1 MNLEVKN
8 VGNITNAL
16 LMLNG
21 ITIVGGENGTG
32 KSTLCR
38 ALYSVLS
45 GISVDKMETGRYR
58 SDRLSRIIRNY
69 LFHNFPEMEFY
80 DKRTTFKNII
90 LDAIEKYR
98 CGEHRKPLKEYLIEI
113 PKISELVNT
122 DEFNKVIEQIASTLD
137 VSDDKI
143 QLTIISQYLDE
154 EFNSQI
160 QNVYDDSPDS
170 LIKIE
175 NNGKSAEVI
184 IRNNKAEEF
193 WNSLGHYDNSVLY
206 IDDANIL
213 DKLAG
218 GRLYS
223 RQNRNHESD
232 LLFKL
237 RHNSKSNNPFDVIE
251 LNEKLKEIDDILN
264 VVCNGNFVDGRYRE
278 GRAGKKIDIR
288 NLSSG
293 LKTFAL
299 LKILMENGEFKEN
312 GVLIID
318 EPETH
323 LHPQWQLK
331 FAEILVLLH
340 KQMDLTILLNSHS
353 PYFIQA
359 VSVYANKYGIGED
372 KCRFY
377 LAENDNGS
385 SYFTDVTQNKEP
397 LYAKLANPF
406 QILENERWS

>member
-1 MNLEVKN
+1 MSFFSEMELSNNRTTYQKAISEAIRKYRSEERAGNLKDYFFNDPQLAE
-8 VGNITNAL
+8 
-16 LMLNG
+16 
-21 ITIVGGENGTG
+21 IVGTDGF
-32 KSTLCR
+32 
-38 ALYSVLS
+38 
-45 GISVDKMETGRYR
+45 DKFVG
-58 SDRLSRIIRNY
+58 
-69 LFHNFPEMEFY
+69 
-80 DKRTTFKNII
+80 
-90 LDAIEKYR
+90 
-98 CGEHRKPLKEYLIEI
+98 
-113 PKISELVNT
+113 
-122 DEFNKVIEQIASTLD
+122 QIVATLD
-137 VSDDKI
+137 IPDDKI
-143 QLTIISQYLDE
+143 HLTIISQYLDK

-160 QNVYDDSPDS
+160 QNVYNGDSSNS
-170 LIKIE
+170 LISVD

-184 IRNNKAEEF
+184 IINNKAEEF
-193 WNSLGHYDNSVLY
+193 KNLLGHFDNSVLY

-213 DKLAG
+213 DKLADG
-218 GRLYS
+218 ILYS
-223 RQNRNHESD
+223 RQHRNHESD
-232 LLFKL
+232 LLSRL
-237 RHNSKSNNPFDVIE
+237 YRTSESNNPFDDIE
-251 LNEKLKEIDDILN
+251 INEKLKEIDDILN
-264 VVCNGNFVDGRYRE
+264 VVCNGNFIDGQYRE
-278 GRAGKKIDIR
+278 NNRDKKIDIR

-299 LKILMENGEFKEN
+299 LKILMENGELKEN
-312 GVLIID
+312 DVLIID

>member
-1 MNLEVKN
+1 M
-8 VGNITNAL
+8 
-16 LMLNG
+16 
-21 ITIVGGENGTG
+21 
-32 KSTLCR
+32 
-38 ALYSVLS
+38 
-45 GISVDKMETGRYR
+45 
-58 SDRLSRIIRNY
+58 
-69 LFHNFPEMEFY
+69 
-80 DKRTTFKNII
+80 
-90 LDAIEKYR
+90 
-98 CGEHRKPLKEYLIEI
+98 
-113 PKISELVNT
+113 
-122 DEFNKVIEQIASTLD
+122 
-137 VSDDKI
+137 
-143 QLTIISQYLDE
+143 
-154 EFNSQI
+154 
-160 QNVYDDSPDS
+160 YDDSPDS

-193 WNSLGHYDNSVLY
+193 RNSLGHYDNSVLY

-237 RHNSKSNNPFDVIE
+237 VHNSKSTNPFDVIE
-251 LNEKLKEIDDILN
+251 LNEKIKEIDDILSL
-264 VVCNGNFVDGRYRE
+264 VCNGNFVDGRYRE
-278 GRAGKKIDIR
+278 GKAGKKIDIR

-299 LKILMENGEFKEN
+299 LKILMENGELKEN
-312 GVLIID
+312 DVLIID

-331 FAEILVLLH
+331 FAEILVLFH

-377 LAENDNGS
+377 LAENENGS
-385 SYFTDVTQNKEP
+385 SCFTDVTQNKEP
-397 LYAKLANPF
+397 LYAKLARPF